1 MGKGSLQGFQDAIGP
16 DSIFKAFV
24 IKIYAL
30 TAERLPWIDISFV
43 DMSPPLLICLH
54 TQWQNSNIL
63 HCDKL
68 IGIQPTQKANRN
80 QRDPL
85 IFPNIFFALFL
96 KLLPIPLHQYF
107 PLDIIKER
115 LLYKSAISH
124 PYPAMWV
131 LSQKKGISK
140 RNWLNYNFPLF
151 RLYLMISECTLFGYN
166 QIVWFCVHLKHLK
179 FCNGFGE
186 SRLLWLSWRTW
197 AD

>member
-1 MGKGSLQGFQDAIGP
+1 M
-16 DSIFKAFV
+16 
-24 IKIYAL
+24 
-30 TAERLPWIDISFV
+30 PWIDISFV
-43 DMSPPLLICLH
+43 DMSPH
-54 TQWQNSNIL
+54 TQWRNSNIL
-63 HCDKL
+63 QRDKL

-80 QRDPL
+80 ERDPL

-140 RNWLNYNFPLF
+140 RKIVQMRNWLNNNFPL
-151 RLYLMISECTLFGYN
+151 LNQISEYSFWIMHYIKLYGFVFTLNIWNSVMVLENRGY
-166 QIVWFCVHLKHLK
+166 C
-179 FCNGFGE
+179 G
-186 SRLLWLSWRTW
+186 
-197 AD
+197 